1 MENYYNI
8 LSVSRFNFSKEKL
21 ETRYNQLISAI
32 ERDYIVYKDNPEMII
47 KINELR
53 GKIEEAYIVLSDD
66 EKRKKYVEM
75 LTCKQK
81 EVFQESI
88 EDQDKSFVEKANSKE
103 IKYVEEYSDY
113 SEEYGEKYACRRLYD
128 KNIIKEIKYKIHKTA
143 EDSTIRYEQRL
154 ENDIRLVD
162 IRLKGIIAYS
172 MSNGQMYDRLAR
184 YEVSTYSLEEK
195 EIKKY
200 TVITPILDMAKI
212 NTDEKYKKAVC
223 EELFSEENLMKA
235 KDENYGYLGKLAMED
250 GETVITY
257 NKRDFSASVK
267 FDRELRKDVD
277 RKNAS
282 KGYER

>member
-66 EKRKKYVEM
+66 EKRKKYDVM

-81 EVFQESI
+81 EVFQEAI
-88 EDQDKSFVEKANSKE
+88 EDQDKSFVEKVNSKE

-172 MSNGQMYDRLAR
+172 MSNGQMYDRLER
-184 YEVSTYSLEEK
+184 CEVSTYSIEEK
-195 EIKKY
+195 EMKKY
-200 TVITPILDMAKI
+200 TVITPILDRAKI

-235 KDENYGYLGKLAMED
+235 KYENYGYLGKLGMED
-250 GETVITY
+250 GEPVITY

-267 FDRELRKDVD
+267 FDRELRKDID